1 MIAVGVTG
9 SQRLFGTNE
18 MIRSWASALRHA
30 RHNRPG
36 RAMALLE
43 RVLRGGQ
50 VSSQTLGRSIARAI
64 SCPEAFVRGPA
75 LTPLMKS
82 PIPRHRPVLVLR
94 SPYTDVHLSRRQVEG
109 VGQSGSFDLMVDMS
123 RQRVLIQGRDVD
135 LQGRVTLIRILA
147 TLIQSGGEALRI
159 DELFSRAWGRRFN
172 PSYDS
177 STVYVQVCSLRRMMK
192 NAAPGMEI
200 ISTSVLG
207 YKMSP
212 GLTYA
217 LIEEHSLQNKPSRAF
232 ERIFALV
239 ADREYLDNRSYR
251 EVSGVRRTTALRDL
265 SELVNQKIL
274 VREGAGRG
282 VRYRLAKPARRLSTE
297 ISKK

>member
-1 MIAVGVTG
+1 MIARYAGVSG
-9 SQRLFGTNE
+9 SQRLFGAND
-18 MIRSWASALRHA
+18 MIRSWAGALRHA

-43 RVLRGGQ
+43 RVFRGGQ
-50 VSSQTLGRSIARAI
+50 VSSQALGRSIARAI
-64 SCPEAFVRGPA
+64 SCPAAIVRGPA

-94 SPYTDVHLSRRQVEG
+94 SPYTDVYLSRRQVEG
-109 VGQSGSFDLMVDMS
+109 VGQPGSFDLMVDMS
-123 RQRVLIQGRDVD
+123 RQRVLVRGKEVE
-135 LQGRVTLIRILA
+135 LQGKVTLIRILA
-147 TLIQSGGEALRI
+147 TLIRSGGESLRI

-172 PSYDS
+172 RSYDS
-177 STVYVQVCSLRRMMK
+177 NTVYVQVCALRRLLK
-192 NAAPGMEI
+192 DAAPETEI

-217 LIEEHSLQNKPSRAF
+217 LIEEHTLRNKPNRTF
-232 ERIFALV
+232 DRILALV
-239 ADREYLDNRSYR
+239 ADREFLDNRSYCA
-251 EVSGVRRTTALRDL
+251 VTGVCRNTALRDL
-265 SELVNQKIL
+265 VELVNQKIL

-282 VRYRLAKPARRLSTE
+282 VRYRLAKPA
-297 ISKK
+297 KH